1 MSVSEPSSHFSP
13 HPSSVPSFPSVVAA
27 LRAAG
32 CVFAEDEA
40 ELILSAAHTQ
50 AELADMVERRASGLP
65 LEHVLGWA
73 EFRGLRIAVDPGVF
87 VPRRRTEFLVDRA
100 AALAGPG
107 TVVVDLCC
115 GSGAL
120 GAALAAALGQ
130 VELYAA
136 DIDPA
141 AVRCAR
147 RNVGD
152 AGGVVYEGDL
162 YDPLPA
168 GLRGRVG
175 ILLANVPYV
184 PTGEVGLLPAEARVH
199 EARVAL
205 DGGSDGLDVLRRVT
219 EEAPGWLA
227 PGGHLLFETSE
238 SQVPAARDAVER
250 AGLVARVVEDEEW
263 YATVVIGTRPGAV
276 GDRGGDGDG
285 DGDGDGSLSQGE
297 GLSGGTASDGR

>member
-1 MSVSEPSSHFSP
+1 M
-13 HPSSVPSFPSVVAA
+13 VAA

-40 ELILSAAHTQ
+40 ELILSTARTPEEVSA
-50 AELADMVERRASGLP
+50 MVERRACGLP

-87 VPRRRTEFLVDRA
+87 VPRRRTEFLVAQA
-100 AALAGPG
+100 AALAGREA
-107 TVVVDLCC
+107 VVVDLCC

-120 GAALAAALGQ
+120 GAALAAHLDR
-130 VELYAA
+130 VELHAA

-147 RNVGD
+147 RNV
-152 AGGVVYEGDL
+152 AHANGVVYEGDL
-162 YDPLPA
+162 YAPLPA
-168 GLRGRVG
+168 ALRRRVDV
-175 ILLANVPYV
+175 LLANVPYV

-219 EEAPGWLA
+219 EGAPQWLA
-227 PGGHLLFETSE
+227 AGGHLLFETSE
-238 SQVPAARDAVER
+238 GQVPAAVDAVER
-250 AGLVARVVEDEEW
+250 AGLAARVVEDEEL
-263 YATVVIGTRPGAV
+263 YATVVV
-276 GDRGGDGDG
+276 
-285 DGDGDGSLSQGE
+285 
-297 GLSGGTASDGR
+297 GTARG